1 MASAPGN
8 CVFTPANTLAKCQ
21 PAWEKHP
28 CVQKAFC
35 ASQRSQLQVGAT
47 RSELQSPTQRAAHL
61 A

>member
-47 RSELQSPTQRAAHL
+47 
-61 A
+61 